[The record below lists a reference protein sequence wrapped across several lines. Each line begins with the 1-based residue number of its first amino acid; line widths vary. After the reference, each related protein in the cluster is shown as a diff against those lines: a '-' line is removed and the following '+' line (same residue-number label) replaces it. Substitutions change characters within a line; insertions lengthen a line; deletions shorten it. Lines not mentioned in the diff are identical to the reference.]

1 MIDYRL
7 PPMFQQENVFGN
19 AGAFDG
25 DAPALSGGAQ
35 VGASPDGL
43 GAYAQP
49 IAEVQAGGAQV
60 HQEMP
65 YPVGGV
71 HGTWDMIEPEDV
83 SQASAMRSAGF
94 TALLATVALG
104 TGIAVGG
111 PWGAGAGVLLAGAA
125 ANGYRA
131 QKWWGSGD
139 PSEKHEAVV
148 SAVFAVFG
156 IGVGGYM
163 AYKAYGAKK
172 E

>member
-1 MIDYRL
+1 
-7 PPMFQQENVFGN
+7 MFQQENVFGN
-19 AGAFDG
+19 ATAFDEE
-25 DAPALSGGAQ
+25 DAPALSGAVAAGS
-35 VGASPDGL
+35 SPDGL

-49 IAEVQAGGAQV
+49 VGPSGAPRAVQSAQQYPQYLAGSGPMQ
-60 HQEMP
+60 
-65 YPVGGV
+65 
-71 HGTWDMIEPEDV
+71 GTWDVLEPDDV
-83 SQASAMRSAGF
+83 SHASAMRSAGF
-94 TALLATVALG
+94 TALFATVAVG
-104 TGIAVGG
+104 AGIAIGG

-148 SAVFAVFG
+148 SAVFSVFG

-172 E
+172 EK